1 MFHWR
6 MPPNIKNKTN
16 SIYYLPHNK
25 TTLNIVGEVTITYR
39 PKPMMVRNK
48 RQKKQNKQTWVK
60 EKNLCIIT
68 TNEIA
73 GKVPQH
79 TSILNTVIE

>member
-1 MFHWR
+1 

-25 TTLNIVGEVTITYR
+25 DYSQYSWGGHYHLQTQTNDGTKQKT
-39 PKPMMVRNK
+39 
-48 RQKKQNKQTWVK
+48 KKQNKQTWVK
-60 EKNLCIIT
+60 ERNLCIIT

-73 GKVPQH
+73 GKLPQH